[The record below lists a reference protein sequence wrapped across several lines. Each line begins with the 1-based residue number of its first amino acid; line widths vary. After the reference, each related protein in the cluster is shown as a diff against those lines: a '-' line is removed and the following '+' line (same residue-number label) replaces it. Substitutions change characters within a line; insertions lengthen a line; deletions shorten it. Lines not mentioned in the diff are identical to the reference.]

1 LMRGCGTKAEPT
13 VFIFTDSSVKQ
24 ESFLED
30 INSIL
35 NTGEVPN
42 IFPPDEKAD
51 IQDSVRKPAK
61 EEGRCPEGTPAQL
74 YSYFVERCKQNL
86 HIVICFS
93 PIGDSLRNR
102 CRDFPSLI
110 NCTTIDWFSEW
121 PKDALESVARR
132 FLGEIQLA
140 DDVRDSCVDM
150 VQSFHTTTKI
160 SAARFLREQKR
171 QYYVTPTSYLELIN
185 SFKRLLKI
193 KRDEVK
199 TLKDRYTNGYNTLIE
214 TENKVG
220 TMREQLEALQ
230 PQLVEKS
237 KEVEVKST
245 EVEAATIAAEKVREV
260 VSAETAVAQESADAA
275 NAIKTRCEG
284 ELAKAIPALQA
295 AEKALD
301 SIQKKDVTDM
311 KTVKVLHED
320 VERSLKGVMIL
331 FDIVPEKKMDPTTQK
346 RVEEWGGPAKKMLGD
361 IEFLAKIKG
370 YDKEGI
376 TEQQIL
382 KLQPL
387 VTHENFNMDHM
398 KGINR
403 VAANICSWVIA
414 MESFYKVNL
423 VVRPMKEEL
432 KVAEAKFA
440 KVDAELSIKKE
451 ALRKKQAE
459 VDGLRAELQAIQD

>member
-1 LMRGCGTKAEPT
+1 
-13 VFIFTDSSVKQ
+13 
-24 ESFLED
+24 
-30 INSIL
+30 
-35 NTGEVPN
+35 
-42 IFPPDEKAD
+42 
-51 IQDSVRKPAK
+51 
-61 EEGRCPEGTPAQL
+61 
-74 YSYFVERCKQNL
+74 
-86 HIVICFS
+86 
-93 PIGDSLRNR
+93 
-102 CRDFPSLI
+102 
-110 NCTTIDWFSEW
+110 
-121 PKDALESVARR
+121 
-132 FLGEIQLA
+132 
-140 DDVRDSCVDM
+140 M
-150 VQSFHTTTKI
+150 VQTFHTSTKI

-185 SFKRLLKI
+185 SFKRLLKM
-193 KRDEVK
+193 KREEVK

-275 NAIKTRCEG
+275 NAIKTRCET
-284 ELAKAIPALQA
+284 ELAKALPALQA

-361 IEFLAKIKG
+361 LEFLAKIKG

-414 MESFYKVNL
+414 VFPWSPSTRSTWL
-423 VVRPMKEEL
+423 
-432 KVAEAKFA
+432 FA
-440 KVDAELSIKKE
+440 
-451 ALRKKQAE
+451 Q
-459 VDGLRAELQAIQD
+459 